1 MPASVWRGSIVLS
14 LLSIPVQLYAAARS
28 ERTYLHQI
36 HKECNSRVRQPLFCP
51 TCNRFVERSE
61 IVKGYEFDE
70 GQYVL
75 MEDKEI
81 KKLAAG
87 SSRTLEI
94 LAFTKL
100 SEIDPIFFDSSYFCI
115 ADETG
120 KKAYQL
126 LVKALEDTQT
136 VGIGKLLMHQ
146 RDYTVFLRPYEH
158 GLLLHTMYFA
168 NEIRQLPQFGVFE
181 SRRVEA
187 PGSKTNRAAHQIPDR
202 AFQTGQISR
211 RIPSQTAQAD
221 RVQAGRQDCRNW
233 QRTPPP
239 RGDRYSEC
247 VKKKPRR
254 FLFRLQRKEKESTAR
269 PGRPATPCARQVSGP
284 IRDPQKVK
292 YPFILNKYWEFHI
305 QRGMEQQA
313 KAKQSTI
320 YRPIKENGSDCS
332 EPRLER
338 CYPPKSQHLSKGIFA
353 NLLRRHNQVFPV
365 IFAGRNCR
373 QLELAVHFAAARE

>member
-51 TCNRFVERSE
+51 TCKRFVERSE

-146 RDYTVFLRPYEH
+146 RDYTVFLRSYEH

-181 SRRVEA
+181 NVELKPQEVKLTEQLIKSLTEPFKPAKYHDEFQAKLRKLIESKQHGKTAEIGKEPRRSAVIDIQSA
-187 PGSKTNRAAHQIPDR
+187 LRKSLAASSSGSK
-202 AFQTGQISR
+202 
-211 RIPSQTAQAD
+211 
-221 RVQAGRQDCRNW
+221 
-233 QRTPPP
+233 
-239 RGDRYSEC
+239 E
-247 VKKKPRR
+247 KKKANSKA
-254 FLFRLQRKEKESTAR
+254 RKTAHTAR
-269 PGRPATPCARQVSGP
+269 
-284 IRDPQKVK
+284 
-292 YPFILNKYWEFHI
+292 
-305 QRGMEQQA
+305 
-313 KAKQSTI
+313 KAS
-320 YRPIKENGSDCS
+320 
-332 EPRLER
+332 
-338 CYPPKSQHLSKGIFA
+338 
-353 NLLRRHNQVFPV
+353 
-365 IFAGRNCR
+365 
-373 QLELAVHFAAARE
+373 

>member
-146 RDYTVFLRPYEH
+146 RDYTVFLRSYEH

-181 SRRVEA
+181 NVELKPQEVKLTEQLIKSLTEPLKPA
-187 PGSKTNRAAHQIPDR
+187 KYHDEFQAKLRKLIESKQRGKAAEIGKEPRWSAVIDIQSALRKSLAASPSGSK
-202 AFQTGQISR
+202 
-211 RIPSQTAQAD
+211 
-221 RVQAGRQDCRNW
+221 
-233 QRTPPP
+233 
-239 RGDRYSEC
+239 E
-247 VKKKPRR
+247 KKKANSKA
-254 FLFRLQRKEKESTAR
+254 RKTAHTAR
-269 PGRPATPCARQVSGP
+269 
-284 IRDPQKVK
+284 
-292 YPFILNKYWEFHI
+292 
-305 QRGMEQQA
+305 
-313 KAKQSTI
+313 KAS
-320 YRPIKENGSDCS
+320 
-332 EPRLER
+332 
-338 CYPPKSQHLSKGIFA
+338 
-353 NLLRRHNQVFPV
+353 
-365 IFAGRNCR
+365 
-373 QLELAVHFAAARE
+373 